1 MTLQQMEYIVAVNKY
16 RQFVVAA
23 KNCGVA
29 QPSLS
34 AMIQKLED
42 ELGVK
47 IFDRT
52 KQPIEPTPIGE
63 KIISQAEVAIRE
75 SKRIREIVDYESG
88 NLTGPLRIGIIPT
101 LAPYIVP
108 DFINNFR
115 KSNPEIELTIVE
127 KTTAELINE
136 LHQSNVDIVIAATPL
151 NKEEFIEIPVYYE
164 RFVAYFSNEKEAQ
177 ESNLSANDMPLDNL
191 WILKEGHCMR
201 NQTFNFCKNNNNIY
215 NHIYEAGSIDT
226 LIRIVDKNGGYSLIP
241 ELHIQYLSEEQ
252 LKHLKVIDSPP
263 AVREVSLVITK
274 DYLKE
279 RVINA
284 VADTI
289 KQIIPENML
298 DARLKRFSIKL

>member
-1 MTLQQMEYIVAVNKY
+1 MTIQQMEYIVAVNKY

-63 KIISQAEVAIRE
+63 KIIYQAEVAIRE

-136 LHQSNVDIVIAATPL
+136 LHQSNVYIVIAATPL
-151 NKEEFIEIPVYYE
+151 TTEEFIELPVYYE
-164 RFVAYFSNEKEAQ
+164 RLLSYFSN
-177 ESNLSANDMPLDNL
+177 
-191 WILKEGHCMR
+191 
-201 NQTFNFCKNNNNIY
+201 
-215 NHIYEAGSIDT
+215 
-226 LIRIVDKNGGYSLIP
+226 
-241 ELHIQYLSEEQ
+241 
-252 LKHLKVIDSPP
+252 
-263 AVREVSLVITK
+263 
-274 DYLKE
+274 
-279 RVINA
+279 
-284 VADTI
+284 
-289 KQIIPENML
+289 
-298 DARLKRFSIKL
+298 

>member
-1 MTLQQMEYIVAVNKY
+1 MEYIVAVNKY